1 MQTIKSLG
9 WIVGVSIVALG
20 NVAPASA
27 GHHRSYSDITGT
39 NIWNN
44 TAPVFEGGARL
55 DPALVGN
62 VTRLN
67 QDAETAFRECDA
79 AIAQAAPSTSE
90 RRFSRQPQ
98 TTAAVPEACRRLE
111 TLRTEVENLRTT
123 LQRDDISRANP
134 FFGTW

>member
-20 NVAPASA
+20 NVEPASA

-44 TAPVFEGGARL
+44 TAHVFEGGARL

-67 QDAETAFRECDA
+67 QGAQPAFRECDA
-79 AIAQAAPSTSE
+79 AFLLTYPATTE
-90 RRFSRQPQ
+90 RRYSRQPQ
-98 TTAAVPEACRRLE
+98 T
-111 TLRTEVENLRTT
+111 
-123 LQRDDISRANP
+123 
-134 FFGTW
+134 